1 MKKQMAN
8 LITGCRILCSVG
20 LLWFP
25 VFSSGFLAAYLLCG
39 LSDMVD
45 GTVAR
50 KTGAASAFGARLDSA
65 ADLIFVACAAVKL
78 LPALELPLW
87 LWAWALLILIL
98 KAVNLG
104 IGFAREKRWLVFHT
118 AWNKRAGFL
127 LFLWPLTLSFLPPA
141 CSAAAVCCAA
151 TIAAVQEGWLIRA
164 GREGV

>member
-50 KTGAASAFGARLDSA
+50 KTGAASAFGAKLDSA
-65 ADLIFVACAAVKL
+65 ADLIFVACSAVKL
-78 LPALELPLW
+78 LPVLELPRW
-87 LWAWALLILIL
+87 LWMWGLLILIL

-104 IGFAREKRWLVFHT
+104 IGFAREKRWLSPHT
-118 AWNKRAGFL
+118 AWNKAAGFL
-127 LFLWPLTLSFLPPA
+127 LFLWPLTLPFLPPV

-151 TIAAVQEGWLIRA
+151 TIAAMQEGCLIRV
-164 GREGV
+164 GREPV